1 MLIAEEFLHSMM
13 INKYGKH
20 PVSTDTACMCCHPQA
35 CRFLKIKHHLHS
47 SSEKSIIERTIQSIK
62 DRTESFD
69 DYFPCTKPKCKL
81 QHIRNWFNL
90 FVGCYNRGNF
100 LVNRAIQINRK

>member
-1 MLIAEEFLHSMM
+1 M

-20 PVSTDTACMCCHPQA
+20 PESQQTVVRGIILKPAD
-35 CRFLKIKHHLHS
+35 FLKIKHHLHS

-69 DYFPCTKPKCKL
+69 DYFPL
-81 QHIRNWFNL
+81 LNL
-90 FVGCYNRGNF
+90 NANCNILEIGLTYL
-100 LVNRAIQINRK
+100 LVVIIAAIS